1 MIQGL
6 LLFLSLSLFYF
17 IYSGH
22 ALSLLSLQNL
32 LYPFSILH
40 LYVLSPDTDP
50 SILVLILCWTGFSC
64 KFNLVALIHTLN
76 CLNCCRC
83 GFFSFG
89 VWVSI
94 LHLFRASGSPN
105 NTKRLNDAY
114 NYTVNVMNFSHEQ
127 LWRSVMQRNLIH
139 QTFVDKK
146 YKNNKLSLVLFFFE
160 RFVTWQMYSKPIA
173 VTTAFKIRNRIV
185 CWIRAYF
192 RLAAKFWVLQQLKS
206 FWWSP
211 KLQVSK
217 WQRQKWVTFML
228 IKYFK

>member
-1 MIQGL
+1 MKLLSWDSLNDFIGLSINYTFLNICHLPACHLIFTHLALQSFFFVFIYVFVTDFILCKYKTKPKQTNKEIKWWHLVHRWIIQVFLYITKDYRFTYLVQIMIQGL

-40 LYVLSPDTDP
+40 LHVLSPDTDP

-114 NYTVNVMNFSHEQ
+114 NYTVNVMNFSHDC
-127 LWRSVMQRNLIH
+127 I
-139 QTFVDKK
+139 
-146 YKNNKLSLVLFFFE
+146 
-160 RFVTWQMYSKPIA
+160 YS
-173 VTTAFKIRNRIV
+173 IV
-185 CWIRAYF
+185 
-192 RLAAKFWVLQQLKS
+192 
-206 FWWSP
+206 
-211 KLQVSK
+211 
-217 WQRQKWVTFML
+217 
-228 IKYFK
+228 

>member
-1 MIQGL
+1 MFLSLISYFVSTKQNLNKQTNKEIKWWHLVHRWIIQVFLYITKDYRFTYLVQIMIQGL

-40 LYVLSPDTDP
+40 LHVLSPDTDP
-50 SILVLILCWTGFSC
+50 SILVLILYWTGFSC

-114 NYTVNVMNFSHEQ
+114 NYTVNVMNFSHDC
-127 LWRSVMQRNLIH
+127 I
-139 QTFVDKK
+139 
-146 YKNNKLSLVLFFFE
+146 
-160 RFVTWQMYSKPIA
+160 YS
-173 VTTAFKIRNRIV
+173 IV
-185 CWIRAYF
+185 
-192 RLAAKFWVLQQLKS
+192 
-206 FWWSP
+206 
-211 KLQVSK
+211 
-217 WQRQKWVTFML
+217 
-228 IKYFK
+228 

>member
-1 MIQGL
+1 MFLSLISYFVSTKQNLNKQEIKWWHLVHRWIIQVFLYITKDYRFTYLVQIMIQGL

-40 LYVLSPDTDP
+40 LHVLSPDTDP
-50 SILVLILCWTGFSC
+50 SILVLILCWTGLSC

-76 CLNCCRC
+76 CLNCCHC

-89 VWVSI
+89 VWESI

-114 NYTVNVMNFSHEQ
+114 NYTVNVMNFSHDC
-127 LWRSVMQRNLIH
+127 I
-139 QTFVDKK
+139 
-146 YKNNKLSLVLFFFE
+146 
-160 RFVTWQMYSKPIA
+160 YS
-173 VTTAFKIRNRIV
+173 IV
-185 CWIRAYF
+185 
-192 RLAAKFWVLQQLKS
+192 
-206 FWWSP
+206 
-211 KLQVSK
+211 
-217 WQRQKWVTFML
+217 
-228 IKYFK
+228 